1 MRSIFVYS
9 DAAEFGGHEA
19 MTIRAVR
26 DLCQQP
32 GLTITFAF
40 CLENARL
47 RQELEF
53 IKESSANL
61 SLVPLRFKSRNL
73 QALRSLVS
81 WRRVKHVGSLMKSV
95 APDVVLVSQGRIE
108 GSSLGLV
115 AAKRAGLRTISYIPM
130 AHSVRLSG
138 TPVALR
144 LREMINGYLYRLP
157 DKFITISESAR
168 RMLIARGAAGSVAIV
183 PNGITVKPI
192 VGSDRNAFREKHGIK
207 PGEYAVGVIGRVDF
221 RQKGQD
227 FALEAIRRFRHRLEG
242 YKLVFVGQGP
252 DAQKLRSL
260 IADGGLSRI
269 AQLSPWRE
277 DPASIYA
284 GLDMLLISSRFEGVP
299 LVMLEAMSYKL
310 PIVASDVDGMA
321 EVLPQCWLFPF
332 GDHQALVDR
341 VLQVRSS
348 DNLRILQHNQ
358 RLIAEEFTSA
368 KFSERMSRAIL
379 GQESDSAVL
388 QRRTLER
395 PEVAE
400 MTKNAE
406 KE

>member
-1 MRSIFVYS
+1 MAKMKSVLFYS
-9 DAAEFGGHEA
+9 DAADFGGHEA
-19 MTIRAVR
+19 MTLEAVR
-26 DLCQQP
+26 CLCQRNDVRVSALFYR
-32 GLTITFAF
+32 G
-40 CLENARL
+40 NVRL
-47 RQELEF
+47 RNELAS
-53 IKESSANL
+53 IAQSTGNL
-61 SLVPLRFKSRNL
+61 SLVAMEVKAASL
-73 QALRSLVS
+73 QAFRSLVS
-81 WRRVKHVGSLMKSV
+81 IRKIDHLKSLMKRIN
-95 APDVVLVSQGRIE
+95 PDVVVISQGRIE
-108 GSSLGLV
+108 GGSLGLV

-207 PGEYAVGVIGRVDF
+207 PGEYAVGVIGRVEF

-358 RLIAEEFTSA
+358 RLIAEEFASA
-368 KFSERMSRAIL
+368 KFSERMTRAIL
-379 GQESDSAVL
+379 EQESDSAVL
-388 QRRTLER
+388 HGRTLE
-395 PEVAE
+395 
-400 MTKNAE
+400 
-406 KE
+406 